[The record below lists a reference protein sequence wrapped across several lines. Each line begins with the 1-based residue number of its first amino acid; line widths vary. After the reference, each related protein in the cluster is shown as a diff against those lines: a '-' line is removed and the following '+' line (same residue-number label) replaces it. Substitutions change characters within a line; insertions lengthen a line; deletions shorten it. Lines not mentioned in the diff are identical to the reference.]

1 LDIIQ
6 YIKEMLLLPTGEDG
20 LNLKKSGDN
29 NNDNNYDNT
38 FIPYYEGFTGQI
50 TKITDS
56 KFLIKGKYEK
66 TGPDKIR
73 ITELPI
79 GLWTDTFKEYLE
91 SLTDIQTDK
100 SGKKIQAIVKD
111 YTDMSKDTTIDFTI
125 ILQKGKLE
133 ELESIQLENGCNGLE
148 KQFKLFTT
156 NTTTNMHLFDAHDK
170 LKKYSRVD
178 EIIDDYY
185 ETRLNMYQIRKDY
198 LVAAISQELVLLTN
212 KARFIKENLDGSIDL
227 RRKKKEEVTFMLSE
241 KNYEI
246 IDEDDEYKYLTKM
259 PMDSVTEENVDKIM
273 KEHDNKIVE
282 LENIKTLTI
291 QQMWLQE
298 LEQLSH
304 EYLKYKEDRERTMR
318 GTGSTT
324 LVVKKKIVKI
334 VKA

>member
-1 LDIIQ
+1 MDFII
-6 YIKEMLLLPTGEDG
+6 T
-20 LNLKKSGDN
+20 
-29 NNDNNYDNT
+29 
-38 FIPYYEGFTGQI
+38 
-50 TKITDS
+50 
-56 KFLIKGKYEK
+56 
-66 TGPDKIR
+66 
-73 ITELPI
+73 
-79 GLWTDTFKEYLE
+79 
-91 SLTDIQTDK
+91 
-100 SGKKIQAIVKD
+100 
-111 YTDMSKDTTIDFTI
+111 
-125 ILQKGKLE
+125 LQKGKLE
-133 ELESIQLENGCNGLE
+133 ELEAVQLENGCNGLE

-241 KNYEI
+241 KNYEV

-334 VKA
+334 VKG